1 MLHKGY
7 NYIYINEYKNRG
19 AYTAILA
26 ASLKVRQYRLLS
38 SLLRRFQQPIRFCC
52 SGLRE
57 DSASLFPEK
66 NSDKEIRKA
75 SQILHKVLIDGTF
88 PRRNRLFSVEYGIE
102 DSIESL

>member
-19 AYTAILA
+19 AST
-26 ASLKVRQYRLLS
+26 